1 MNSKTESMFW
11 VDQVAKEVI
20 EREKTLGRVSTF
32 RTEMGLGA
40 SGIPHVGSTGDGI
53 RSFVVNL
60 ALKEL
65 GVKSEFIAFSD
76 DRDGLRKVPVGFPVP
91 DSEIGK
97 PVSTIADPFGCH
109 KNMALHIGQLLTGA
123 FENLG
128 VEFRL
133 LRAHEEYAKG
143 TLDKQI
149 ITALKNAKRCG
160 EIIRE
165 SVGQEKY
172 LTQLPYLAVCSECGR
187 VYTTRAYRFD
197 EEEKKIYYKCDQS
210 FTGKNS
216 ATGKEIEVKGCGHD
230 GVCGIRD
237 GKLSWKVEFGAR
249 WDALKITYEAFGK
262 DILDSVRCN
271 DKISSEIFGWEP
283 PIHSFYELFTE
294 RSGKKISKSAG
305 NVFTPARWM
314 RYASPAS
321 LRLLFLKRLGTS
333 RVVDPDAIPAYM
345 DEVDELEKIYLQKT
359 KVVNQKDLEHQK
371 RLFEYVN
378 FLKKPKESNV
388 AVQYNLLVRLM
399 RISKNKEVVKEILKR
414 TGHISKDLSKES
426 EKELDLRLGYAT
438 NWINDTVPE
447 DQIVYALTDQQRK
460 SIKKLIHELES
471 KDWNEEELYSRL
483 YAIPKE
489 DGLELGKFFEAAY
502 VLLLNSL
509 RGPRLAQF
517 ICAIGCEKAAHMMK
531 SRLDEF

>member
-1 MNSKTESMFW
+1 MESLFW
-11 VDQVAKEVI
+11 ADQVAKEVV
-20 EREKTLGRVSTF
+20 EREKKLGRVSAF

-60 ALKEL
+60 ALREL
-65 GVKSEFIAFSD
+65 GAKSEFIAFSD
-76 DRDGLRKVPVGFPVP
+76 DKDGLRKVPVGFPVP
-91 DSEIGK
+91 ESEIGK
-97 PVSTIADPFGCH
+97 PVSEIHDPFGCH
-109 KNMALHIGQLLTGA
+109 KSMALHIGQLLTDA
-123 FENLG
+123 FDRLG

-143 TLDKQI
+143 TMDKQI
-149 ITALKNAKRCG
+149 IIALKNARRCG

-165 SVGQEKY
+165 VTGQEKY
-172 LTQLPYLAVCSECGR
+172 MTQLPYLPVCSECGR

-197 EEEKKIYYKCDQS
+197 ENENKIYYKCDQS

-216 ATGKEIEVKGCGHD
+216 NTGKTIEVKGCGHD
-230 GVCGIRD
+230 GACGIRD
-237 GKLSWKVEFGAR
+237 GKLSWKVEFAAR
-249 WDALKITYEAFGK
+249 WAALKINYEAFGK

-271 DKISSEIFGWEP
+271 DRISSEIFGWEP
-283 PIHSFYELFTE
+283 PVHSFYELFTE

-314 RYASPAS
+314 KYASPGS
-321 LRLLFLKRLGTS
+321 LRLLFLKRLATT

-345 DEVDELEKIYLQKT
+345 DEVDELEKVYFGKT
-359 KVVNQKDLEHQK
+359 KVVNPKELEHQK

-378 FLKKPKESNV
+378 FLKKPGENRA

-399 RISKNKEVVKEILKR
+399 RISKNKEVVKEVLRR
-414 TGHISKDLSKES
+414 TGHVPEPLEKDDEN
-426 EKELDLRLGYAT
+426 ELDDRLGYVE

-447 DQIVYALTDQQRK
+447 ERIVYSMTGQQK
-460 SIKKLIHELES
+460 ASIKKLIHELES
-471 KDWNEEELYSRL
+471 KEWEEDELYSRL

-489 DGLELGKFFEAAY
+489 DGLEMGKFFEAAY
-502 VLLLNSL
+502 ILLLNSV

-517 ICAIGCEKAAHMMK
+517 ICAVGCEKAAGIMK
-531 SRLDEF
+531 GRLEEF